1 MRKIVFE
8 KTEKFKFL
16 TIDQRRGKVRRSFQ
30 IQLHVSVI
38 DIIFSCQQANIGKR
52 QEFLKTK
59 IGQNA
64 VSNIFLGQKNR
75 QYLSIHPSGHRRL
88 QDVLKRSGRLTTKP
102 DVLKTSGTRR
112 LNYEVLKTSDLRRL
126 EDVGFLS
133 S

>member
-38 DIIFSCQQANIGKR
+38 DIIFSCQQANKAR
-52 QEFLKTK
+52 DKK
-59 IGQNA
+59 A
-64 VSNIFLGQKNR
+64 VSNIVLGQKNR